1 VIEPPQAIRTGS
13 NLVDMGRAAAHD
25 HPVDGRLRRPAR
37 FVGWEATVKG
47 CGVAVARL
55 PGNSWAPPP
64 STGAWWTWEPPW
76 GCPPRRP
83 ARPVAGRSAVGRWP
97 WGGTEPP

>member
-13 NLVDMGRAAAHD
+13 NLVDMGRAAAHTRLRAGD
-25 HPVDGRLRRPAR
+25 SDGRPR
-37 FVGWEATVKG
+37 FVGQEATVKV

-64 STGAWWTWEPPW
+64 STGAW
-76 GCPPRRP
+76 
-83 ARPVAGRSAVGRWP
+83 
-97 WGGTEPP
+97 